1 MPRRTLPF
9 SPWWLVVAAAIAMG
23 SAGLYQFTWSS
34 LRGPIGALFGASET
48 SLGTVFTLFIVF
60 QTVSQVPIG
69 WVRDRYGPRW
79 PLVGGGLCLAGG
91 FALSAVASG
100 VTAVYLA
107 YCFGGVGAGTTYTV
121 GINTAIKWFDARRG
135 LATGLISSMYGAV
148 SFLAIP
154 LIREAVQTDVRGT
167 LLGLSVVAGVGVFVA
182 VPVLRDPSRADDGS
196 DSEERTVEPTVRRDY
211 DWRATLRT
219 WQFWLM
225 YGVFVLASGV
235 SLMVVGKAVSFATQF
250 GFSAATATGSASLI
264 ALADATG
271 IFVSGTLSDRFGRE
285 TTSAVSLV
293 CSGLALA
300 GAVLAAEAGVGIAV
314 IAALAAMVFLRSP
327 VFSVFPPLV
336 GDYFGPRRS
345 STNFALLYS
354 AKLWSGVGGGIV
366 ASSLIGSVG
375 WSATFLGGAALV
387 VLAGLATFFLRPT
400 EPNVADGP
408 NRHTEGE
415 L

>member
-1 MPRRTLPF
+1 MSRRTLPF
-9 SPWWLVVAAAIAMG
+9 SPWWLVLAAAVAMG

-34 LRGPIGALFGASET
+34 LRGPLGTRFGASET

-79 PLVGGGLCLAGG
+79 PLIGGGLSLAAG
-91 FALSAVASG
+91 FGLSAVASG
-100 VTAVYLA
+100 VYTVYLA

-154 LIREAVQTDVRGT
+154 LIREAVQTDVKGT
-167 LLGLSVVAGVGVFVA
+167 LLVLSGVAGVGVFLA
-182 VPVLRDPSRADDGS
+182 VPVLRDPPRASDDAE
-196 DSEERTVEPTVRRDY
+196 SEAQPPQPTIRRDY
-211 DWRATLRT
+211 DWRATFRT

-225 YGVFVLASGV
+225 YAVFVLASGV
-235 SLMVVGKAVSFATQF
+235 SLMVVGKAVSFAAQF

-264 ALADATG
+264 ALADAAG
-271 IFVSGTLSDRFGRE
+271 ILASGSLSDRFGRE
-285 TTSAVSLV
+285 ATSAVSLV
-293 CSGLALA
+293 CSGVALA
-300 GAVLAAEAGVGIAV
+300 GAVVAAEAGMGVAV

-336 GDYFGPRRS
+336 GDYFGPARS

-354 AKLWSGVGGGIV
+354 GKLWGGVGGGV
-366 ASSLIGSVG
+366 MASFLIDTAG
-375 WSATFLGGAALV
+375 WSATFLGGAVLV
-387 VLAGLATFFLRPT
+387 ALAGVATFFLRPT
-400 EPNVADGP
+400 EPNVS
-408 NRHTEGE
+408 
-415 L
+415 